1 MSRPLHVFILCHRG
15 DQIFTRICVASV
27 RFWSPD
33 ISIYLLKDDGVRPFS
48 TKEIEKRWRV
58 SVLSAAGIKASR
70 LMNKFRMFVC
80 SLEGRALYIDSD
92 IVFLG
97 RVFDVL
103 DTYTEDIL
111 ISAEQIVLLCPRS
124 LSNDQTQF

>member
-1 MSRPLHVFILCHRG
+1 VSIL
-15 DQIFTRICVASV
+15 
-27 RFWSPD
+27 P
-33 ISIYLLKDDGVRPFS
+33 
-48 TKEIEKRWRV
+48 
-58 SVLSAAGIKASR
+58 AAGIKASG